1 MVRPFA
7 TLAVTLVIVV
17 MLTGCKTDS
26 QSGTGDDQKALVSL
40 ANSLPSNFAP
50 DEHASIDAGLDSR
63 TRTVRELADIFMT
76 NRDWT
81 ESLPQKQV
89 GVWQKSHPFGSAPV
103 IIHEK
108 QSDAAYRLIEYGP
121 KAKAAAPAII
131 QSLTNSESLTHQW
144 ALHQKGIDPLTEKA
158 ADASNRHWAI
168 QVLQAIGSASAEVV
182 PALVSVLHGNHGDGF
197 EAANALII
205 ISLSDTNVLPM
216 TIAKLQSEPDS
227 PEAENSVRVLNGI
240 GAEAAAAVPVLIQ
253 TLERSNACDMV
264 VSTFCGL
271 GSNASP
277 AVPSLLRYYQKLGN
291 YNYAQQRCLVI
302 ALGKIGPGAEAAVPV
317 LKGLLNR
324 TDESFEAVRA
334 LWRIDPQ
341 FAPNAIA
348 AAEKELR
355 AQATMLRSPACNLL
369 GEIGPAAKSAVPLLL
384 QKLDSPQYPSLV
396 FHAAWALWR
405 IDPSQKSK
413 VIPVFDTFY
422 TNKARYP
429 YEDLSVAAAGALWQ
443 IEPERRDE
451 VRPDI
456 IAMLGQWKAV
466 PAIRSATAEMKP
478 LLPALQDIAVHPY
491 FTGLRP
497 WATLA
502 IRQIQ
507 GSGTESCR

>member
-1 MVRPFA
+1 M
-7 TLAVTLVIVV
+7 LVIAVA
-17 MLTGCKTDS
+17 LTGCKTDS

-40 ANSLPSNFAP
+40 ASSLPRDFPP

-76 NRDWT
+76 TRNWT
-81 ESLPQKQV
+81 ELLPQKQLE
-89 GVWQKSHPFGSAPV
+89 VWQRSHPYGSSPV

-108 QSDAAYRLIEYGP
+108 QSDAAYQLIQYGP
-121 KAKAAAPAII
+121 RAKVAAPAII
-131 QSLTNSESLTHQW
+131 QSLTNSEFLTHQW
-144 ALHQKGIDPLTEKA
+144 ALRQKGIDPLTEKA
-158 ADASNRHWAI
+158 ADAKNRHWAI

-182 PALVSVLHGNHGDGF
+182 PTLVSVLHGNHGDGF

-264 VSTFCGL
+264 VSTFCAL
-271 GSNASP
+271 GSNAAP
-277 AVPSLLRYYQKLGN
+277 AVPSLLRYYEKLGN
-291 YNYAQQRCLVI
+291 SNYAQRRCVVI
-302 ALGKIGPGAEAAVPV
+302 ALGRIGPGAQAAEPV

-324 TDESFEAVRA
+324 TYGSFEAIRA

-355 AQATMLRSPACNLL
+355 ARATMLRSPACGLL
-369 GEIGPAAKSAVPLLL
+369 GEIGPPAKSAVPLLL
-384 QKLDSPQYPSLV
+384 QKLDSPQYPGLV
-396 FHAAWALWR
+396 FNAAWALWR

-413 VIPVFDTFY
+413 VIPVFETFY
-422 TNKARYP
+422 TNKNRYP
-429 YEDLSVAAAGALWQ
+429 YDELSVAAAGALWQ
-443 IEPERRDE
+443 IEPERRDQL
-451 VRPDI
+451 RPAI
-456 IAMLGQWKAV
+456 IAMLGQWKDGTT
-466 PAIRSATAEMKP
+466 IRSATAEMKP
-478 LLPALQDIAVHPY
+478 LLPALQDIVVNPDFA
-491 FTGLRP
+491 GLRP

-502 IRQIQ
+502 IRQIE
-507 GSGTESCR
+507 GSGSESWR